1 MSGYG
6 LGATGVVVRDIPRAG
21 RDVIARL
28 GAAGVATVHEAQ
40 GRSGLMAA
48 RMRPIQQ
55 DVAVAGPAVT
65 ISAPPGGTT
74 GWCMWRSSSCER
86 GGHSGSGPD
95 RALRHGVFR

>member
-65 ISAPPGGTT
+65 ISAPPGQLDGAC
-74 GWCMWRSSSCER
+74 GDRAVAR